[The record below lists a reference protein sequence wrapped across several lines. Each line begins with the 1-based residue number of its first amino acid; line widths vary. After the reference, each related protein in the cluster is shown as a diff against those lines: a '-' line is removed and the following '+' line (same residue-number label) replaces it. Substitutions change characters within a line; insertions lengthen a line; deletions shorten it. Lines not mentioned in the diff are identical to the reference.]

1 MNAKQLLLNVEPLN
15 EMIMATSILSNNSS
29 LEWKKDAAKLIEFI
43 CDSYNLNHLVNDYQE
58 LILDTVNN
66 LSLVNEYKGLRREH
80 QFNDEYSEVEI
91 VYNLKGQ
98 ILLQLKNIDNNLKQL
113 GFPIANEFTYED
125 NNSYYAPLRL
135 MTILKASSFGE
146 VQLTVQAGLMYAT
159 AIGTPQDIEF
169 AIIRL
174 KQAAYWG
181 YIPALKFLA
190 NIYKNNNDLEN
201 YKFYLEVYEACT
213 DFFYDGVQ
221 MLPESKKSLYSKEAA
236 TTFSLLANIYQD
248 VVIPYSTRID
258 YSFLEVMFAE
268 KITFAKKMIYINEYK
283 NYEWKSAL
291 NSTFFSNDLMG
302 N

>member
-1 MNAKQLLLNVEPLN
+1 MNSKAILQNIEPLN
-15 EMIMATSILSNNSS
+15 EMLMATSILSNNSS
-29 LEWKKDAAKLIEFI
+29 LKWKSDSAKIIEFI
-43 CDSYNLNHLVNDYQE
+43 CDAYDINYLVDDFKE
-58 LILDTVNN
+58 LILNTVNN

-80 QFNDEYSEVEI
+80 NFNDEYSEIEI
-91 VYNLKGQ
+91 IYNLKGQ
-98 ILLQLKNIDNNLKQL
+98 IILQLKNIDNNLKQL

-146 VQLTVQAGLMYAT
+146 VQFTVQCGLMYAC
-159 AIGTPQDIEF
+159 AIGCDMDIEF
-169 AIIRL
+169 ATIRL

-181 YIPALKFLA
+181 YIPALKYLSK
-190 NIYKNNNDLEN
+190 IYKDKNDEVN
-201 YKFYLEVYEACT
+201 YKLYKEVYDACT

-221 MLPESKKSLYSKEAA
+221 MIPESKKHLYSKEA
-236 TTFSLLANIYQD
+236 TSTFTLLANIYQD

-268 KITFAKKMIYINEYK
+268 KITFAKKMIYVNEYK
-283 NYEWKSAL
+283 QAEWKSAL
-291 NSTFFSNDLMG
+291 NSTFFSNDLIG

>member
-1 MNAKQLLLNVEPLN
+1 MNSKAILQNIEPLN
-15 EMIMATSILSNNSS
+15 EMLMATSILSNNSS
-29 LEWKKDAAKLIEFI
+29 LKWKSDSAKIIEFI
-43 CDSYNLNHLVNDYQE
+43 CDAYDINYLVDDFKE
-58 LILDTVNN
+58 LILNTVNN

-80 QFNDEYSEVEI
+80 NFNDEYSEIEI
-91 VYNLKGQ
+91 IYNLKGQ
-98 ILLQLKNIDNNLKQL
+98 IILQLKNIDNNLKQL

-146 VQLTVQAGLMYAT
+146 VQFTVQCGLMYAC
-159 AIGTPQDIEF
+159 AIGCDMDIEF

-181 YIPALKFLA
+181 YIPALKYLA
-190 NIYKNNNDLEN
+190 KIYKDNNEAT
-201 YKFYLEVYEACT
+201 YKLYKEVYDACT

-221 MLPESKKSLYSKEAA
+221 MIPESKKHLYSKEAA

-268 KITFAKKMIYINEYK
+268 KITFAKSSRVEKILIV
-283 NYEWKSAL
+283 L
-291 NSTFFSNDLMG
+291 N
-302 N
+302 